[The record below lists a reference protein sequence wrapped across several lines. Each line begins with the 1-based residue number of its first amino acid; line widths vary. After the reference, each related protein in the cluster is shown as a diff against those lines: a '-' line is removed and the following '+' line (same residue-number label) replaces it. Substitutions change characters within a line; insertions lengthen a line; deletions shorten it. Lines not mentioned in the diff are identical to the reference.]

1 MSESTANTV
10 HVSAR
15 IFVAGESPTSRQAL
29 RNWRRL
35 ASLPEMEGVFL
46 EVVDVLVDPQQALEN
61 RVLATPTL
69 VISGPHRSLRYMGT
83 LDDSEYVLNLIG
95 HCRDGRES
103 A

>member
-1 MSESTANTV
+1 MSETFPDTAQV
-10 HVSAR
+10 RAR

-35 ASLPEMEGVFL
+35 ESLPEMEGVYL
-46 EVVDVLVDPQQALEN
+46 EVVDVLAHPQQALEN

-69 VISGPHRSLRYMGT
+69 IIAGPNRRLRYMGT
-83 LDDSEYVLNLIG
+83 LDDRKYVLDLIG
-95 HCRDGRES
+95 HCRGDRES